1 MLKFTKDHAM
11 GIDMGKFSPKPHS
24 STPGQQEAVVYLVG
38 HAASTLKVGVWEC
51 TPGRFSVNR
60 TTTEICEILTGHA
73 TLIDEH
79 KNELTLK
86 PGDHFMVPKG
96 FKGDWVIHETVRKT
110 FVIHPDAP

>member
-11 GIDMGKFSPKPHS
+11 SLEMGNFSPKPGS
-24 STPGQQEAVVYLVG
+24 STPGQQEAVVFLIG
-38 HAASTLKVGVWEC
+38 HAASAVKAGVWEC
-51 TPGRFSVNR
+51 TPGRFTVNR
-60 TTTEICEILTGHA
+60 AICEILTGHA
-73 TLIDEH
+73 TLIDED

-96 FKGDWVIHETVRKT
+96 FKGDWVIHETVRKI